1 MKNLLL
7 PSALALLLFGSATAP
22 AAETVMTAGD
32 LQQLC
37 RGSDTTSRNVC
48 RIYILGITQGIT
60 IGLSMADGRT
70 GGGRPCI
77 PAQLSGDA
85 LETAVKTHL
94 EHDLTARPADAD
106 MDAAQFVGSVAVK
119 SFPCRKPG

>member
-1 MKNLLL
+1 MKNPLL
-7 PSALALLLFGSATAP
+7 PCALALAMFCSAPAV

-37 RGSDTTSRNVC
+37 HGSDTTSRNVC

-60 IGLSMADGRT
+60 IGLSMAEGKT

-85 LETAVKTHL
+85 LEAAVKSHL
-94 EHDLTARPADAD
+94 EHDLTVRPADAD
-106 MDAAQFVGSVAVK
+106 MDAAQFVGTVAVR